1 MYDLLLCLV
10 EKLHIIIIISI
21 LYCIWK
27 PFYFPHST
35 SSSSSLSFIS
45 ISMVAAFFICDKHLL
60 FLNIYFQKEL
70 MKGNIQFNSLWM
82 NKFQCISTKP
92 TMTTN
97 GVEIRSKMNQFLMKN
112 NILFPL
118 NRLTLQNT
126 SLDQNYLLSWIVFA
140 MCLIHHILMI
150 LVLTILAVKYIET
163 F

>member
-1 MYDLLLCLV
+1 MYDLLLRLV

-60 FLNIYFQKEL
+60 FLKVMLEIYIYFQKEL
-70 MKGNIQFNSLWM
+70 MKGNIPFNSLWM

-97 GVEIRSKMNQFLMKN
+97 GVEIRSQMNRFLMKY

-118 NRLTLQNT
+118 NRLT
-126 SLDQNYLLSWIVFA
+126 
-140 MCLIHHILMI
+140 
-150 LVLTILAVKYIET
+150 
-163 F
+163 